1 MENAFGDNAEN
12 IAPKPAPQPAVERSL
27 AGLPAWIIADGRAGH
42 LAITL
47 GIAEALGL
55 EAMVKSVEPRRPFRL
70 LAPWGP
76 ADPRVVNTLLKE
88 PWPEIALGAGRQS
101 VPTIRAL
108 KRKTGGLIFTVLC
121 QDPKTSLDSADV
133 IWAPEHDRV
142 AGANVISTLTPPHR
156 FGPERLAALRL
167 NVRPQIARLPPPRF
181 ALFLGGPG
189 GGYHWT
195 PAQIERLAKCLH
207 GLARQGASF
216 LITPSRRTPPDLLR
230 AVDAPT
236 ANSPRLLWTRGGEN
250 PYPDFLAHADA
261 FIVTADSVNMVSEA
275 SASGRPIYVF
285 HPQGGRAKFRR
296 YHAALEALGATRP
309 LTEKTSILD
318 NWHYEPLDA
327 ARVVAA
333 EIERRWRQ
341 FRIGSCAQP
350 A

>member
-1 MENAFGDNAEN
+1 MENSFGKNAEK
-12 IAPKPAPQPAVERSL
+12 IAPGAELPSL
-27 AGLPAWIIADGRAGH
+27 AGLPAWIIADGRTGH

-55 EAMVKSVEPRRPFRL
+55 DAAIKSALPRGPFRL
-70 LAPWGP
+70 VAPWGP
-76 ADPRVVNTLLKE
+76 ADPGLVNALLRE
-88 PWPEIALGAGRQS
+88 PWPAIALGAGRQS

-108 KRKTGGLIFTVLC
+108 KRKSAGLIFTVLC
-121 QDPKTSLDSADV
+121 QDPKTALDSADL

-142 AGANVISTLTPPHR
+142 SGANVISTLTPPHR

-167 NVRPQIARLPPPRF
+167 NVRPQIARLPAPRV

-189 GGYHWT
+189 GGYGWT
-195 PAQIERLAKCLH
+195 PTQIERLAKCLRA
-207 GLARQGASF
+207 LAMQGVSF

-236 ANSPRLLWTRGGEN
+236 AHSPRLLWTRGGEN

-261 FIVTADSVNMVSEA
+261 FVVTADSVNMVGEA

-285 HPQGGRAKFRR
+285 HPAGGRAKFRR
-296 YHAALEALGATRP
+296 YHAALEAQGATRP

-318 NWHYEPLDA
+318 NWRYEPLDA

-341 FRIGSCAQP
+341 SRIGSCVQSL
-350 A
+350 